1 MEALFGQFWDKT
13 ILRQGM
19 SHGNKDEGL
28 STKLRDIID
37 LKNPSNEISCGNFS
51 HYRSPIVSD
60 YLVK

>member
-37 LKNPSNEISCGNFS
+37 LKKSIKRDLLREFFTLSE
-51 HYRSPIVSD
+51 SD
-60 YLVK
+60 SIGLSG